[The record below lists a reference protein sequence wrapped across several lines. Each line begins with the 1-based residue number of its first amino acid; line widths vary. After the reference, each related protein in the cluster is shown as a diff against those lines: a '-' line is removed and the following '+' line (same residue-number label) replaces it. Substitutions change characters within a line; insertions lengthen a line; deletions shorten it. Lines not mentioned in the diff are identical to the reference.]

1 MGEYYINIDSQHQ
14 KNEKVHSIWG
24 WDFIVEMVLNGEKV
38 GKLKKYV
45 QFVAI
50 LHLLKYGIPMI
61 DFEHIK
67 G

>member
-1 MGEYYINIDSQHQ
+1 
-14 KNEKVHSIWG
+14 
-24 WDFIVEMVLNGEKV
+24 MVLNGEKV